1 MPQTANIQ
9 YFSAPGQPFEVILC
23 ENSTISYPLH
33 NHVSVYTVGLVLQ
46 GAFFLGIGNS
56 SSICRPGRA
65 FVIPPYRPHFI
76 KAHSPYSLLSL
87 CIAKQEICQPP
98 EFWQRLLADLNLSSA
113 QQRQLLNCLNS
124 LNRIDYQPAANPAI
138 YQAQKQLEKC
148 PENTL
153 HIEELAQAAYLSKY
167 HFIRCFKRAVGL
179 TPHQF
184 QIQNRIRKGQQL
196 LRKSE
201 SITKVALLTGF
212 YDQSHFNRHF
222 TKILGLTPS
231 RYQQACQTLP
241 KKLRP

>member
-1 MPQTANIQ
+1 M
-9 YFSAPGQPFEVILC
+9 
-23 ENSTISYPLH
+23 
-33 NHVSVYTVGLVLQ
+33 
-46 GAFFLGIGNS
+46 
-56 SSICRPGRA
+56 
-65 FVIPPYRPHFI
+65 
-76 KAHSPYSLLSL
+76 
-87 CIAKQEICQPP
+87 
-98 EFWQRLLADLNLSSA
+98 LADLNLSSA

-241 KKLRP
+241 EKLRP